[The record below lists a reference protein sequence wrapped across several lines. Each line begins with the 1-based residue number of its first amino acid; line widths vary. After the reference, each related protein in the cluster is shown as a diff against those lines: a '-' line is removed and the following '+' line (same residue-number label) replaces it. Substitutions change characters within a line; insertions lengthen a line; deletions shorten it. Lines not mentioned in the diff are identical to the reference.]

1 MRLKFDSIFRR
12 DGMKSSLLI
21 ALGTVVV
28 TVGCATTRVVSKQPR
43 KGGVIALQKGLWGE
57 DEARAKMESTMRS
70 NCGGQYEITD
80 ESEVVVGQVSRT
92 KGSEQGKQ
100 KNGYV
105 SYSTKQSESTT
116 ETNNK
121 TEWRITYAC
130 KR

>member
-1 MRLKFDSIFRR
+1 MKISFAIIF
-12 DGMKSSLLI
+12 
-21 ALGTVVV
+21 ALVVAMA
-28 TVGCATTRVVSKQPR
+28 GCATTRVVSKQPR

-57 DEARAKMESTMRS
+57 EEARAKMESMMRS

-100 KNGYV
+100 KNGFV
-105 SYSTKQSESTT
+105 SYSEKESESIT
-116 ETNNK
+116 ETDNK
-121 TEWRITYAC
+121 IEWRVTYAC